1 MSFKASS
8 FDLIKDLPSEKNVIE
23 AALLAKM
30 SISDTKISFH
40 LKAKWREANDA
51 FKHPVLIESHNLDP
65 NYFSILAGSYFFNFF
80 QFLLV
85 SEICD
90 FGAKIYLPKY

>member
-23 AALLAKM
+23 TALLAKM

-40 LKAKWREANDA
+40 LKVIVNQVVKSIEAKWREANDA

-65 NYFSILAGSYFFNFF
+65 NHFSILEGVI
-80 QFLLV
+80 LLQL
-85 SEICD
+85 
-90 FGAKIYLPKY
+90 LPIPARF

>member
-30 SISDTKISFH
+30 SISDTKISFDS
-40 LKAKWREANDA
+40 KVIVNQVVKSIEAKWREAN
-51 FKHPVLIESHNLDP
+51 N
-65 NYFSILAGSYFFNFF
+65 GSRR
-80 QFLLV
+80 
-85 SEICD
+85 
-90 FGAKIYLPKY
+90 KYMMFECNEFI